1 MMYPFMTLEDKTEI
15 VHSDILEKND
25 VVKVYIERPI
35 VGGFQSAECYLPA
48 YEWKNVNGFS
58 KKDLN
63 LFQKLLESTAHVIIQ
78 LAREG
83 GLDNAANL

>member
-35 VGGFQSAECYLPA
+35 VGGFQSAECYLSV

-58 KKDLN
+58 KKDLS

-83 GLDNAANL
+83 GLENAANL